1 MWHLL
6 GFSCMRRYLCYLSAH
21 LTILNQEPFG
31 AASPCTGI
39 LIYFRTRKYFQPK
52 NVPAAYN
59 IGGFN
64 RYIDWNTCVY
74 RNDCDEAPF
83 PKGNGRTFKYPII
96 KCRYRNRCGYH
107 ALICAFHVTG
117 IHFHVDSTRNFRIT
131 LYHFKCH
138 AEISAAG

>member
-1 MWHLL
+1 MTAMKL
-6 GFSCMRRYLCYLSAH
+6 R
-21 LTILNQEPFG
+21 
-31 AASPCTGI
+31 
-39 LIYFRTRKYFQPK
+39 
-52 NVPAAYN
+52 
-59 IGGFN
+59 
-64 RYIDWNTCVY
+64 
-74 RNDCDEAPF
+74 F

-117 IHFHVDSTRNFRIT
+117 IHFHVDSTRNFRIA